1 MIVSC
6 FQTTM
11 KENSGDPQVEPVR
24 AGQRL
29 DRRESLPTC
38 GYFSATSLA
47 AQREAADR
55 FVTPF

>member
-1 MIVSC
+1 MLVSC

-11 KENSGDPQVEPVR
+11 KETSGVEPVR

-29 DRRESLPTC
+29 SRRESLPTC
-38 GYFSATSLA
+38 GYFSVTSLA